1 MVKTLG
7 IHASKPLGYH
17 SKLNA
22 NGSIYHGT
30 ICDST
35 LDSNVMTITPFDLW
49 ISRFTHNT
57 FALVTHFI
65 NSQWVPCHVIVGLF
79 EAINTTRVAT
89 IMQVGDVLSSF
100 NLLEKV
106 IVYMKDEAMAIC
118 PPLHELLLLLLV
130 IFLWNFQ
137 FLDMVHVLAL
147 LLLKHANMLIMIL
160 MFLLV
165 FVRLV

>member
-1 MVKTLG
+1 M
-7 IHASKPLGYH
+7 
-17 SKLNA
+17 
-22 NGSIYHGT
+22 
-30 ICDST
+30 
-35 LDSNVMTITPFDLW
+35 
-49 ISRFTHNT
+49 
-57 FALVTHFI
+57 
-65 NSQWVPCHVIVGLF
+65 
-79 EAINTTRVAT
+79 
-89 IMQVGDVLSSF
+89 SSF

-147 LLLKHANMLIMIL
+147 LLLKHANMLVMIL

-165 FVRLV
+165 FMRLV